1 MSLTMPTAKS
11 SGISKRFAGCRVSQ
25 SLRKDGEEITRSSL
39 GIRGT
44 GETVGLLYVWEDG
57 YEQPMWL
64 NGVCENTA
72 LRELEDVPT

>member
-1 MSLTMPTAKS
+1 MLECDEDEAQ
-11 SGISKRFAGCRVSQ
+11 A
-25 SLRKDGEEITRSSL
+25 TRR
-39 GIRGT
+39 IIDVGT